1 MSAMVK
7 EVYDAFRSAGVSD
20 EQAAAAALSVPPRNE
35 LATKTDI
42 GNLRTEFTELKG
54 EFAKLRME
62 VDGKFTELRA
72 EVKSDIAD
80 LRAEVKT
87 NTTELRSEIRE
98 LRADTRSDMKDL
110 ELRLTLKFSPRLAWR
125 LQG

>member
-42 GNLRTEFTELKG
+42 GNLRTEFTELRG

-62 VDGKFTELRA
+62 VDGKFTE
-72 EVKSDIAD
+72 

-110 ELRLTLKFSPRLAWR
+110 ELRLTLKFFAAVGLAVAGIKA
-125 LQG
+125 LDLLIG